1 MQRKNFIKI
10 FFISL
15 IGGIIFLLYKFIFKT
30 PEIVKLGH
38 VNEFQ
43 YFPHYEFDV
52 GEKEAILMQND
63 KGEFYTLNLECTHK
77 KCKVEWNKTDK
88 EFKCKCHHGRYN
100 AKGEPIGGP
109 PKRPLEI
116 LTTMVM
122 NDSLVVFAD
131 KNLFKQ

>member
-43 YFPHYEFDV
+43 NFPHYEFDV
-52 GEKEAILMQND
+52 GEKEA
-63 KGEFYTLNLECTHK
+63 K
-77 KCKVEWNKTDK
+77 
-88 EFKCKCHHGRYN
+88 
-100 AKGEPIGGP
+100 IG
-109 PKRPLEI
+109 
-116 LTTMVM
+116 
-122 NDSLVVFAD
+122 
-131 KNLFKQ
+131 